1 MSQTKQDE
9 SCLFLVRAYGV
20 QELAILYFP
29 DVLPSSATRHL
40 TRLIRGDGELLDKL
54 TKIGYRRGS
63 RSYTPAIV
71 RLIVRYLGHPQ
82 HYIYADD

>member
-40 TRLIRGDGELLDKL
+40 RHLIRGDGELLEKL
-54 TKIGYRRGS
+54 SKIGYRSGC
-63 RSYTPAIV
+63 RSYTPAMV

-82 HYIYADD
+82 HYIYADE